1 MLAEVLSE
9 ALTVG
14 VGESLSVALAE
25 ALAVELALVLTDALA
40 DVDAVADAESLGD
53 AESLAAEVLLL
64 PRPRIA
70 AVSSA
75 PLGRAEQAV
84 VAIGGLP
91 VCVAANAS
99 PAMLRPRNASPVSEP
114 SAADLMIRA
123 LT

>member
-14 VGESLSVALAE
+14 VGESLSVALGD
-25 ALAVELALVLTDALA
+25 ALADALALVLADTLA
-40 DVDAVADAESLGD
+40 DVDAEADAASLGD
-53 AESLAAEVLLL
+53 AESLGAEALPP

-75 PLGRAEQAV
+75 PLGRPEQAV

-91 VCVAANAS
+91 VWEAANAS
-99 PAMLRPRNASPVSEP
+99 PAMLRLRNASPVSEP
-114 SAADLMIRA
+114 SAADLRIRA